1 LEAGDFTS
9 LPKADAHRRLVLP
22 DPDFDTQD
30 EAAYFGYTGPI
41 EPGGAGRL
49 AGALNAAVNNGVKIV
64 YLAFS
69 STGGYVADGIYLY
82 NHIRA
87 LPLHLVIYNTGSVSS
102 IAVSVFLAA
111 DERYC
116 SAHSMFMI
124 HPTTM
129 GQSEGMS
136 ARRLQ
141 STLDAALAD
150 DDRTDNILRER
161 SRLPEGVLVSRR
173 HSEVHISPMQAVD
186 YGLVDAVRE
195 FSLPKGQQIVQI

>member
-1 LEAGDFTS
+1 MQNDLEPS
-9 LPKADAHRRLVLP
+9 
-22 DPDFDTQD
+22 DP
-30 EAAYFGYTGPI
+30 AAYFGFTGPI
-41 EPGGAGRL
+41 EPGGVGRL
-49 AGALNAAVNNGVKIV
+49 AGALNAAVNNGAEVV
-64 YLAFS
+64 HLAFS
-69 STGGYVADGIYLY
+69 SSGGYVADGVYLY

-87 LPLHLVIYNTGSVSS
+87 LPFRLVIYNTGSVSS

-161 SRLPEGVLVSRR
+161 SRIPEGVLASRR
-173 HSEVHISPMQAVD
+173 HSEVHISPVQAMD

>member
-1 LEAGDFTS
+1 MSEPGES
-9 LPKADAHRRLVLP
+9 V
-22 DPDFDTQD
+22 
-30 EAAYFGYTGPI
+30 AYFGYTGVI
-41 EPGGAGRL
+41 EPSGVSRI
-49 AGALNAAVNNGVKIV
+49 AGALNSAVNNGTKTVH
-64 YLAFS
+64 LAFS
-69 STGGYVADGIYLY
+69 SNGGFVADGIYLY

-129 GQSEGMS
+129 SAESMS

-161 SRLPEGVLVSRR
+161 SLISAEILISRR
-173 HSEVHISPMQAVD
+173 HSEIHIAPESAVEL
-186 YGLVDAVRE
+186 GLVREIRE
-195 FSLPKGQQIVQI
+195 FSLPEGHQIVQI

>member
-1 LEAGDFTS
+1 M
-9 LPKADAHRRLVLP
+9 DASDNVI
-22 DPDFDTQD
+22 
-30 EAAYFGYTGPI
+30 YFGYTGPI
-41 EPGGAGRL
+41 EPGGVGRL
-49 AGALNAAVNNGVKIV
+49 AGALNSAVNNGADIV
-64 YLAFS
+64 HLAFS
-69 STGGYVADGIYLY
+69 SNGGYVADGVYLY

-87 LPLHLVIYNTGSVSS
+87 LPLHLVIYNTGSVGS

-116 SAHSMFMI
+116 SKHAMFMI

-129 GQSEGMS
+129 GHSEGMS

-161 SRLPEGVLVSRR
+161 SRIPDAVLASRR
-173 HSEVHISPMQAVD
+173 HSEVHIAPTEARD
-186 YGLVDAVRE
+186 YGFVDAVRE
-195 FSLPKGQQIVQI
+195 FALPKGHEIVQI

>member
-1 LEAGDFTS
+1 MAQAEE
-9 LPKADAHRRLVLP
+9 V
-22 DPDFDTQD
+22 
-30 EAAYFGYTGPI
+30 AYYGFTGPI
-41 EPGGAGRL
+41 EPAGVGRL
-49 AGALNAAVNNGVKIV
+49 AGALNAAVNNGVGTV
-64 YLAFS
+64 HLAFS
-69 STGGYVADGIYLY
+69 SSGGYVSDGVYLY

-111 DERYC
+111 QQRYC
-116 SAHSMFMI
+116 SAHAMFMI

-161 SRLPEGVLVSRR
+161 SRIPEEILASRR
-173 HSEVHISPMQAVD
+173 HSEIHISPSQAVS
-186 YGLVDAVRE
+186 YGLVDAIRE
-195 FSLPKGQQIVQI
+195 FLLPKGQEIVQI

>member
-1 LEAGDFTS
+1 MAIS
-9 LPKADAHRRLVLP
+9 APP
-22 DPDFDTQD
+22 
-30 EAAYFGYTGPI
+30 AYFGFTGMI
-41 EPGGAGRL
+41 EPEGVGRI
-49 AGALNAAVNNGVKIV
+49 AGALNSAANAGLTTA

-69 STGGYVADGIYLY
+69 SNGGYVADGIYLH

-111 DERYC
+111 GERYC
-116 SAHSMFMI
+116 SSHAMFMI

-129 GQSEGMS
+129 GGSEMT

-150 DDRTDNILRER
+150 DDRTDDILRQY
-161 SRLPEGVLVSRR
+161 SAIPEDVLTARR
-173 HSEVHISPMQAVD
+173 HSEIYIAPAQAVA
-186 YGLVDAVRE
+186 YGLVQAVRE
-195 FSLPKGQQIVQI
+195 FALPQGQDIVQI

>member
-1 LEAGDFTS
+1 M
-9 LPKADAHRRLVLP
+9 P
-22 DPDFDTQD
+22 DNDI
-30 EAAYFGYTGPI
+30 AYFGFTGPI
-41 EPGGAGRL
+41 EPGGVGRL
-49 AGALNAAVNNGVKIV
+49 AGALNSAVNSGVGV
-64 YLAFS
+64 VHLAFS
-69 STGGYVADGIYLY
+69 SSGGYVSDGVYLY

-87 LPLHLVIYNTGSVSS
+87 LPLHLVLYNTGSVSS

-111 DERYC
+111 QERYC
-116 SAHSMFMI
+116 SAHAMFMI

-129 GQSEGMS
+129 GQSEGLT

-161 SRLPEGVLVSRR
+161 SRIPADVLAARR
-173 HSEVHISPMQAVD
+173 HSEIHIPPTQAVA

-195 FSLPKGQQIVQI
+195 FALPEGQQIIQI

>member
-1 LEAGDFTS
+1 MTD
-9 LPKADAHRRLVLP
+9 D
-22 DPDFDTQD
+22 DDI
-30 EAAYFGYTGPI
+30 AYFGFTGPI
-41 EPGGAGRL
+41 EPGGVSRM
-49 AGALNAAVNNGVKIV
+49 AGALNAAVNEGVSTV
-64 YLAFS
+64 HLAFS
-69 STGGYVADGIYLY
+69 SSGGYVSDGVYLY

-87 LPLHLVIYNTGSVSS
+87 LPLHLVLYNTGSVSS
-102 IAVSVFLAA
+102 IAGSVFLAA
-111 DERYC
+111 QERYC

-129 GQSEGMS
+129 GQSEGLT

-161 SRLPEGVLVSRR
+161 SRIPPEVLLARR
-173 HSEVHISPMQAVD
+173 HSEIHIPPLKAVD

-195 FSLPKGQQIVQI
+195 FSLPKGQEIVQI

>member
-1 LEAGDFTS
+1 MAEAEE
-9 LPKADAHRRLVLP
+9 V
-22 DPDFDTQD
+22 
-30 EAAYFGYTGPI
+30 AYYGFTGPI
-41 EPGGAGRL
+41 EPAGVGRL
-49 AGALNAAVNNGVKIV
+49 AGALNAAVNNGVSV
-64 YLAFS
+64 VHLAFS
-69 STGGYVADGIYLY
+69 SSGGYVSDGVYLY

-111 DERYC
+111 QQRYC
-116 SAHSMFMI
+116 SAHAMFMI

-161 SRLPEGVLVSRR
+161 SRIPEEILASRR
-173 HSEVHISPMQAVD
+173 HSEIHISPSQAVS
-186 YGLVDAVRE
+186 YGLVDAIRE
-195 FSLPKGQQIVQI
+195 FLLPKGQEIVQI

>member
-1 LEAGDFTS
+1 MS
-9 LPKADAHRRLVLP
+9 
-22 DPDFDTQD
+22 DPSEDV
-30 EAAYFGYTGPI
+30 AYFGYTGVI
-41 EPGGAGRL
+41 EPSGVGRL
-49 AGALNAAVNNGVKIV
+49 AGALNTAVNNGIETVH
-64 YLAFS
+64 LAFS
-69 STGGYVADGIYLY
+69 SNGGFVADGVYLY

-116 SAHSMFMI
+116 SAHAMFMI

-129 GQSEGMS
+129 SAEGMS

-150 DDRTDNILRER
+150 DDRTDNVLRER
-161 SRLPEGVLVSRR
+161 SRIPPEVLAKRR
-173 HSEVHISPMQAVD
+173 HSEIHIAPDLAVD
-186 YGLVDAVRE
+186 FGLVRELRE
-195 FSLPKGQQIVQI
+195 FALPKGHQIVQI